1 MLALKREKTVVIF
14 VWFVLLTI
22 IVPSVES
29 ARNITDQS
37 HNDSQSRP
45 LKLNPKL
52 SLQIKIH
59 ALLLWG
65 SVGFLMP
72 IGILVIRFASSCT
85 CGKYS
90 RVLFYL
96 HVVLQTAAVALATA
110 GAVLS
115 LKNFQNSF
123 NNTHQRIGLAL
134 YGFIWFQPLLGFL
147 RPNRG
152 VKARSVW
159 YLIHWLIGIIICM
172 VGIANIYIGLHTYHE
187 KTSKSVR
194 LWVVLFT
201 IEISLIGFA
210 YLLQDRWQYILEQG
224 ARHCDEQIRPTDNMN
239 SPSTSVNKEHVAI
252 PRIRDFLD

>member
-29 ARNITDQS
+29 ARNYTDQS
-37 HNDSQSRP
+37 HNDSQSSP
-45 LKLNPKL
+45 MKLNPKL

-96 HVVLQTAAVALATA
+96 HVVLQIAAVALATA
-110 GAVLS
+110 GA
-115 LKNFQNSF
+115 
-123 NNTHQRIGLAL
+123 G
-134 YGFIWFQPLLGFL
+134 
-147 RPNRG
+147 
-152 VKARSVW
+152 
-159 YLIHWLIGIIICM
+159 C
-172 VGIANIYIGLHTYHE
+172 
-187 KTSKSVR
+187 KS
-194 LWVVLFT
+194 
-201 IEISLIGFA
+201 
-210 YLLQDRWQYILEQG
+210 
-224 ARHCDEQIRPTDNMN
+224 
-239 SPSTSVNKEHVAI
+239 KEHLVPDSLVGWNHYLHGGNSKHLHRPPHIPQENLQECKTMGSSFHLRGFFDRFRLSITRSMAI
-252 PRIRDFLD
+252 HFGTRSSAL